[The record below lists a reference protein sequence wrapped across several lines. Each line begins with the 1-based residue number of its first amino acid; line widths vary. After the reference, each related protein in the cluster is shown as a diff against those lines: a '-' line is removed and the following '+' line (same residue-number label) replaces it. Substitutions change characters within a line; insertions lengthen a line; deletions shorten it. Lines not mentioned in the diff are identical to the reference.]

1 MIVYYWLS
9 EARLYPFWFVLSHWN
24 NSALGSHFSAFKA
37 TGLSQVSCRTEELV
51 CSGCV
56 YWLRFVYL
64 DLCFPLAVIADRIL
78 MDEHALGDI
87 VSRQHLRFQYVAKVC
102 LVSDND
108 DPWPQTVLSVT
119 TIHVHVSLH
128 ACWAVCVSAIHVFRS
143 RAGPGGVHDRSVP
156 DQHGGTIA
164 IGSAMSYF
172 SSSCHWLCFLHV
184 WLIKSLTDL
193 LRHCR
198 AAVMFSLCTVQELQ
212 VVTVVHQKVF
222 GTSQD
227 WAIDNNALHDFTSMV
242 LILSTFDM
250 R

>member
-64 DLCFPLAVIADRIL
+64 DLCFPLAAIADRIL
-78 MDEHALGDI
+78 MDEHALGDF

-128 ACWAVCVSAIHVFRS
+128 ACWAVCVSAIHVFRI

-156 DQHGGTIA
+156 DQHGGTIV
-164 IGSAMSYF
+164 IDHVLIF
-172 SSSCHWLCFLHV
+172 VVRIELLCHCH
-184 WLIKSLTDL
+184 
-193 LRHCR
+193 
-198 AAVMFSLCTVQELQ
+198 AAVTFSPCPVQEIQ

-227 WAIDNNALHDFTSMV
+227 WSIDNCIAWFHEHGI
-242 LILSTFDM
+242 LILSIFDM
-250 R
+250 W

>member
-172 SSSCHWLCFLHV
+172 LSSCHWLCFLHV
-184 WLIKSLTDL
+184 W
-193 LRHCR
+193 
-198 AAVMFSLCTVQELQ
+198 
-212 VVTVVHQKVF
+212 
-222 GTSQD
+222 
-227 WAIDNNALHDFTSMV
+227 
-242 LILSTFDM
+242 
-250 R
+250 